1 MSAESTEIYLKE
13 NGEWKLFTFSE
24 RAEIQPEFDKRNIQ
38 LPSNCRIGKKWRLGD
53 GFTAGYGFKAGDGF
67 TAGDGFKA
75 GDEFNAG
82 DGFTAG
88 DGFKAGDWFNAGYG
102 FTAGDGFQI
111 SNHIILPNSYK
122 YIARGYLNEI
132 DKKHYI
138 QLGCYLRTID
148 EWDGDFWNNNDE
160 FPEGSESGNL
170 RFETFNK
177 IKKYLLK

>member
-1 MSAESTEIYLKE
+1 MKTESTEIYLKE

-53 GFTAGYGFKAGDGF
+53 GFTAGDGFMAGFGFMAGDRF
-67 TAGDGFKA
+67 MAGDGFKA
-75 GDEFNAG
+75 GDRFMAG
-82 DGFTAG
+82 F
-88 DGFKAGDWFNAGYG
+88 
-102 FTAGDGFQI
+102 GFQI

-122 YIARGYLNEI
+122 YIARGYFNEI

-160 FPEGSESGNL
+160 FPEGSEPGNL